1 LALFWAYKFNN
12 SKTLNMKPFI
22 SIFSSI
28 LFILSIN
35 ICSAQK
41 TSGLE
46 SVINQS
52 DVVIEGK
59 GIAGKHFRVNGNIYT
74 AVTVNVSKI
83 FKGAIS
89 DTLIEVV
96 YEGGCMMKDTSGGG
110 IAIEQCVTVSD
121 GGFGVS
127 PGSDG
132 VLLLHAN
139 NTARLD
145 PKIHSYMMYDYIKY
159 HHGGEMVA
167 HHVATSRGVTYDDL
181 EKDLF
186 QRIEAAT
193 KTPRKVI
200 KLNSFGL

>member
-1 LALFWAYKFNN
+1 
-12 SKTLNMKPFI
+12 MEGVI
-22 SIFSSI
+22 S
-28 LFILSIN
+28 
-35 ICSAQK
+35 
-41 TSGLE
+41 
-46 SVINQS
+46 QS

-59 GIAGKHFRVNGNIYT
+59 GISGKPFRVNGNIYT

-83 FKGAIS
+83 FKGDLS
-89 DTLIEVV
+89 DTIIEIV
-96 YEGGCMMKDTSGGG
+96 YEGGCMMKDTTGGK
-110 IAIEQCVTVSD
+110 IAIEQCVTLSD
-121 GGFGVS
+121 GGFGIS

-132 VLLLHAN
+132 VLLLRTN

-145 PKIHSYMMYDYIKY
+145 PKLHSYMMYYYIKY

-167 HHVATSRGVTYDDL
+167 HHIATSRGVTYDDL

-186 QRIEAAT
+186 QHIEAAT